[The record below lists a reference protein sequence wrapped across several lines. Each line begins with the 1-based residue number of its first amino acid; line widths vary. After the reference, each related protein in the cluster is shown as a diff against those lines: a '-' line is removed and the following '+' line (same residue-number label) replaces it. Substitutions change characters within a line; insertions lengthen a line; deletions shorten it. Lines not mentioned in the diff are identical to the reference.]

1 MKKLTWFETTREEI
15 DNNPNTFNSENMIEE
30 EIEDETTA
38 DEAITAIY
46 EHSDIYLE
54 EAENGE
60 YRFTAGDG
68 TEHIVCRIEII

>member
-15 DNNPNTFNSENMIEE
+15 DNNPNTFNSENMIDE

-54 EAENGE
+54 ETGNGE
-60 YRFTAGDG
+60 YRFTSEDG